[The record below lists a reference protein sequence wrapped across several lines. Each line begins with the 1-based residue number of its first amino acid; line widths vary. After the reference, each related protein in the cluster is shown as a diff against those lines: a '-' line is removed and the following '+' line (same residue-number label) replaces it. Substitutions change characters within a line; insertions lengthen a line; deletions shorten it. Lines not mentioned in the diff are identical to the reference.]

1 MRQDEG
7 DVENAV
13 AAFERALLLD
23 FGPLDAYYFSLGQL
37 YASQQEYARA
47 FFAWD
52 QFLRFS
58 EDEELKIEVRG
69 ALEAMQRAMEEGQA
83 P

>member
-1 MRQDEG
+1 MRQGVG
-7 DVENAV
+7 DLEKAV
-13 AAFERALLLD
+13 AALEQSLQLD
-23 FGPLDAYYFSLGQL
+23 FGQLDAYYFSLGQF

-58 EDEELKIEVRG
+58 EDEELKAEVR
-69 ALEAMQRAMEEGQA
+69 AMLEAMQRAMEEGQA